1 MPKLHFGRSE
11 AAVRVQKRARRGVA
25 PASALYSKIACFGS
39 FPGRFSVAAKRGVWL
54 VIVLVVVA
62 VLISAAGLIVTA
74 LLIGREPRV
83 ASNSTLTV
91 RVSGNLEE
99 IEPGGLVG
107 SLIEA
112 PPTVRGLVDTLRK
125 AKVDDRINSVV
136 LRPSGTAALWGK
148 VQEVRD
154 AVIDFKR
161 SKKPIVAYLE
171 YGGEQEF
178 YLASACDKVF
188 LMPHASLDLT
198 GMASYELFLRGMLD
212 KIGAYPDA
220 LHIGE
225 YKTASNTLTERTF
238 TPPHREMAESLN
250 TDLYEQLVRGI
261 AEGRRKSE
269 ADVRAMIDHGP
280 YLPEDAVR
288 AGLVD
293 DVAYED
299 ELDDK
304 APLVKSAGNV
314 RFMEQDEYRS
324 VSLSSLGLNKGQR
337 IAVIYAVGIISS
349 GESSYDSP
357 QGLVA
362 GSDTIVRYLRKARA
376 DNSIK
381 AIVLRI
387 DSPGGSAIASDVIW
401 REVQLTRESKPV
413 VASMSD
419 VAASGGYYI
428 AMPAHAIV
436 AEPATLTGSI
446 GVVMVKFVIDGTLKK
461 LGMNMEAVTRGR
473 YADLYSPIRPFSGE
487 ERKRVHDQMQ
497 ATYDAF
503 VEKAAAGR
511 NTTPE
516 RIDSVAQGRVWT
528 GRQAKQIG
536 LVDELGGLQRALSV
550 AKERAKLDPDEEV
563 ELVLFPPKKSL
574 YEALADPFGRVDR
587 GATILGSLFGFADP
601 RALQTLTAPLR
612 VFRRGEPLAIMPNVF
627 VR

>member
-1 MPKLHFGRSE
+1 MAG
-11 AAVRVQKRARRGVA
+11 
-25 PASALYSKIACFGS
+25 
-39 FPGRFSVAAKRGVWL
+39 KRGVWL

-62 VLISAAGLIVTA
+62 VLISAAGLVVTA
-74 LLIGREPRV
+74 LLVGREPRV
-83 ASNSTLTV
+83 AGNSTLIL
-91 RVSGNLEE
+91 RVNGNLEE

-107 SLIEA
+107 SFFEA
-112 PPTVRGLVDTLRK
+112 PPTVRTLVDTLRK
-125 AKVDDRINSVV
+125 AKVDTRINSVV
-136 LRPSGTAALWGK
+136 IRPTGTAALWGK

-154 AVIDFKR
+154 AIVDFKR
-161 SKKPIVAYLE
+161 SNKPIVGYLE

-188 LMPHASLDLT
+188 LMPTASLDLT
-198 GMASYELFLRGMLD
+198 GMASYELFLRGTLE

-220 LHIGE
+220 LHIGQ
-225 YKTASNTLTERTF
+225 YKTASNTFTEKTF

-250 TDLYEQLVRGI
+250 ADLYEQLLRGL
-261 AEGRRKSE
+261 AEGRHKTAAE
-269 ADVRAMIDHGP
+269 IRAMVDHGP

-304 APLVKSAGNV
+304 VQLGKTPGVNV
-314 RFMEQDEYRS
+314 RYMNEDEYRP
-324 VSLSSLGLNKGQR
+324 VSLPSLGLNKGPR

-362 GSDTIVRYLRKARA
+362 GSDTLVRYLRKARS
-376 DNSIK
+376 DSSIK

-401 REVQLTRESKPV
+401 REVMLTRETKPV

-461 LGMNMEAVTRGR
+461 LGMNMETVKQGR
-473 YADLYSPIRPFSGE
+473 YADLYSPIRPFSPE
-487 ERKRVHDQMQ
+487 ERARVQEHMQ

-503 VEKAAAGR
+503 VEKAASGR

-516 RIDSVAQGRVWT
+516 KIDAVAQGRVWT
-528 GRQAKQIG
+528 GQQAKNLG
-536 LVDELGGLQRALSV
+536 LVDELGGLQRALAV
-550 AKERAKLDPDEEV
+550 AKQRARIDPDAEV
-563 ELVLFPPKKSL
+563 ELILYPPKKTF
-574 YEALADPFGRVDR
+574 YEALADPFGRADR
-587 GATILGSLFGFADP
+587 SAATIAALLGFRDP
-601 RALQTLTAPLR
+601 RALQALTAPLR